1 MILVKMLIS
10 TPLVGGGVCMAVSKI
25 VNFCTCLKKKRMISS
40 KFTPAILYL
49 DTRTGTRDA
58 EFH

>member
-1 MILVKMLIS
+1 MLIS